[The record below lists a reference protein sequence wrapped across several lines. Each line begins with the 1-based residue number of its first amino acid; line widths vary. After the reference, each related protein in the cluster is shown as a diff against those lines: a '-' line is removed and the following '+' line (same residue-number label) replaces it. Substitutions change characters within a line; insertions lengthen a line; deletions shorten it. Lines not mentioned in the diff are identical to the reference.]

1 MSSDILNAPCNSA
14 DNFVFK
20 HTKFSTSFNSY
31 LPVLHY
37 AFSAKSDGHLYIS
50 LRQIILMSY
59 QCLSLGGLFKNTP
72 PPSIA
77 DILNR
82 LETVQENKTRPGS
95 FQSTIPLIVQ
105 DIKVK
110 ITRKPYYHHRK
121 SLIWLGL
128 DQLSFSYLS
137 KGCTDIQDKTSVRQ
151 ESFQFNLF

>member
-37 AFSAKSDGHLYIS
+37 AFSAKSDGCLYIS
-50 LRQIILMSY
+50 LHQIILMSY

-95 FQSTIPLIVQ
+95 SYSMIPLIMQ

-110 ITRKPYYHHRK
+110 ITRKPYYHHRN

-128 DQLSFSYLS
+128 DQLSCSYLS
-137 KGCTDIQDKTSVRQ
+137 KGCTDIQDKTSVR
-151 ESFQFNLF
+151 